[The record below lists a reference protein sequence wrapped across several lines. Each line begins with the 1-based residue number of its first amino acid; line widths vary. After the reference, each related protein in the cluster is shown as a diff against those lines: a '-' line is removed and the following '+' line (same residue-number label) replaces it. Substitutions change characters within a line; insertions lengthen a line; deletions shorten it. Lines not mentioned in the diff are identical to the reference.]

1 MKPVLKTH
9 YLEKV
14 VPELKTLRG
23 YKNLH
28 QVPAVEKVVIN
39 SGISAALDKAAL
51 NDTVRDIGMI
61 AGQRPVITKARKSI
75 SNFKLREGMPVG
87 VKVTLRGDRMYDFL
101 YRMISIALPSI
112 RDFRGVSKKLDGNG
126 NYTLGI
132 DDHTIF
138 PEISIENVKRATG
151 MDITIVTTAKT
162 DEEAVD
168 LLRLLGMPFRRP
180 ESAAA
185 PVAAEA

>member
-1 MKPVLKTH
+1 
-9 YLEKV
+9 
-14 VPELKTLRG
+14 
-23 YKNLH
+23 
-28 QVPAVEKVVIN
+28 
-39 SGISAALDKAAL
+39 
-51 NDTVRDIGMI
+51 
-61 AGQRPVITKARKSI
+61 
-75 SNFKLREGMPVG
+75 